1 MVARRQKLV
10 AASLVLAG
18 GIALAL
24 PLRRNEPLPSGRMQS
39 GAVGPKITSA
49 APVDHLAG
57 GNPTPSDATMAARHG
72 DLGVPLAE
80 AKDPFA
86 GAPPPEL
93 QGGEAKVFT
102 TVSNI
107 GGPVLPL
114 AEQPPEPE
122 LHIVHEGDS
131 LARLAGRY
139 LGDESR
145 SLEIFE
151 LNRDLLGNPH
161 VLPLGVELRIP
172 LGTSK
177 GD

>member
-1 MVARRQKLV
+1 MVARRQKLI
-10 AASLVLAG
+10 AASLVLAA

-24 PLRRNEPLPSGRMQS
+24 PLRRSKPLPSGRMQS
-39 GAVGPKITSA
+39 GDVAPKITSA
-49 APVDHLAG
+49 ASVDRLAG
-57 GNPTPSDATMAARHG
+57 GNLAASVAATAARDG
-72 DLGVPLAE
+72 DLGSPLAE

-86 GAPPPEL
+86 GVPSPEL
-93 QGGEAKVFT
+93 QGADAKVFT
-102 TVSNI
+102 TVSDV
-107 GGPVLPL
+107 GGPAAPH
-114 AEQPPEPE
+114 APEPPEQE
-122 LHIVHEGDS
+122 LHIIHEGDS

-151 LNRDLLGNPH
+151 LNRDVLGNPH

-172 LGTSK
+172 RGSST